1 MPNYK
6 VFQDNPDQARIK
18 IYGNQNLAVNTDT
31 SGNLGITSTGLA
43 ITPPVS
49 GLSITSAG
57 LAVTPPASGL
67 SITSTGL
74 AITPPASGLLITSTG
89 LAVLASLGTSDVSE
103 APIANNSSTAGGPDT
118 AYNVLALRE
127 WTLAVVNNST
137 AANAQA
143 LAKLQISPDDA
154 NWLDEVSY
162 VTLSVG
168 QVYGLVSSTFM
179 KYARVYYAA
188 VNSASAITLN
198 VYFQAQT

>member
-43 ITPPVS
+43 ITPP
-49 GLSITSAG
+49 AD
-57 LAVTPPASGL
+57 GL

-74 AITPPASGLLITSTG
+74 AITPPADGLLITSTG
-89 LAVLASLGTSDVSE
+89 LAVLTSLGTSDVSTT
-103 APIANNSSTAGGPDT
+103 IANISDTAGSPDV
-118 AYNVLALRE
+118 AYNVLAERE

-143 LAKLQISPDDA
+143 VVKLQISPDDTH
-154 NWLDEVSY
+154 WLDEVSY
-162 VTLSVG
+162 VTLSIG
-168 QVYGLVSSTFM
+168 DVYGLVSSTFM

-188 VNSASAITLN
+188 VNAASAITLN
-198 VYFQAQT
+198 VFFQAQT